1 MNAARESAMNAY
13 WAAKTRFILASQ
25 SASRLKMLA
34 DAGLHVKAHPAD
46 IDERR
51 IAGSHLKSGGDPHL
65 TAMKLAEAK
74 ALDVSRK
81 HPGCHVLGAD
91 QTLTM
96 DGREF
101 HKVKTLPEA
110 ARQLQQ
116 FSGKTHVLTSAAAL
130 ALDGRVVIRETASA
144 AMTMRLLTPAFIEIY
159 LQAAGEQI
167 LDSVGCYQ
175 IEGHG
180 IQLFERIEGDQF
192 TIMGLPLL
200 QLLQAMRLS
209 NIIAS

>member
-1 MNAARESAMNAY
+1 MKADREPAMQTY
-13 WAAKTRFILASQ
+13 WTASTQLILASR
-25 SASRLKMLA
+25 SASRLKILA
-34 DAGLHVKAHPAD
+34 QAGLPAQTHPAD
-46 IDERR
+46 VDERK
-51 IAGSHLKSGGDPHL
+51 IAESHLRSGGDPRS

-101 HKVKTLPEA
+101 HKVKTLSEA
-110 ARQLQQ
+110 AHQLQQ
-116 FSGKTHVLTSAAAL
+116 FSGQTHVLTSAAAL

-180 IQLFERIEGDQF
+180 VQLFERIEGDQF